1 MCFYSAYVPG
11 FPQELLQ
18 TSSEMGWD
26 GPAEFTDEPVQ
37 KIITLCHPKTLC
49 MIFCMIFCILL
60 LILKD
65 CRLYDTTEE

>member
-37 KIITLCHPKTLC
+37 KIITLCHPKTLHD
-49 MIFCMIFCILL
+49 ILHD
-60 LILKD
+60 ILYIVTDLKG
-65 CRLYDTTEE
+65 LQVV